1 MRNQDRISTPYILG
15 YCASGAVTV
24 AGLNVGAAADT
35 DDGAVIALKTN
46 GGVVVTIPAY
56 TAQTAEPEPDS
67 DPDPD
72 PG

>member
-1 MRNQDRISTPYILG
+1 MRNQDRLSAPYVLG
-15 YCASGAVTV
+15 SCTSGVVSA
-24 AGLNVGAAADT
+24 AGLIVGMAQDT
-35 DDGAVIALKTN
+35 DDGAVVTIKTN

-56 TAQTAEPEPDS
+56 TAQTAEPDP